1 MTIPTITLQLD
12 PFFTAASIGPLSF
25 LITFFQQG
33 GWIFFLILFFYFL
46 YKGTVI
52 FWMGRQ
58 QGKYFAT
65 WEFVC
70 LAIDVPRFNEQG
82 PQAVENIFSVLSG
95 AHSEPNFKE
104 KWWLG
109 KIQEWFSF
117 EIVSIEGYVQ
127 FLVRTPKHFRDLVET
142 AIYSQY
148 PHALIS
154 EIEDYSSQ
162 APDIFPDDTYDIWG
176 TELMLVK
183 DQAYPIRNFEYFTD
197 LFQEPGTKKF
207 TDPMTS
213 MMEVLTKIG
222 PGEQIWF
229 QIILLPVNTD
239 WKKGSDKVVRKLL
252 GRKEQKKKKLF
263 IGEISEFVHELY
275 RQITG
280 FLTSTEKPA
289 DSKSDLSPLERDIVE
304 RIERKASKIGFLS
317 TLRFIYMAKPGIMR
331 KALAV
336 SGFFGAIK
344 QFNTIHLN
352 AFKPRKLTA
361 TKAGYFAKYIVPG
374 RQKRIMANY
383 KSRMP
388 STMPYILNIEELAT
402 LFHFPS
408 AEIRN
413 PMVRSADLKR
423 VAAPII
429 LPVENDTEEFLL
441 EELRL
446 PDDKKISHTS
456 LQKEPEELI
465 APEISPPPNLP
476 IE

>member
-1 MTIPTITLQLD
+1 M
-12 PFFTAASIGPLSF
+12 
-25 LITFFQQG
+25 
-33 GWIFFLILFFYFL
+33 W
-46 YKGTVI
+46 
-52 FWMGRQ
+52 WMGRRQ
-58 QGKYFAT
+58 AKYFST
-65 WEFVC
+65 WEFVY

-104 KWWLG
+104 KWWVG

-127 FLVRTPKHFRDLVET
+127 FLVRTPKIFRDLVET
-142 AIYSQY
+142 AVYSQY

-154 EIEDYSSQ
+154 ETEDYTTF
-162 APDIFPDDTYDIWG
+162 APDTFPDDNYDIWG
-176 TELMLVK
+176 TELILVK
-183 DQAYPIRNFEYFTD
+183 DQAYPIRSFEYFTD
-197 LFQEPGTKKF
+197 LFQEPGAKKF
-207 TDPMTS
+207 KDPMTS

-229 QIILLPVNTD
+229 QIIILPTNTD
-239 WKKGSDKVVRKLL
+239 WKKGSEKVVRKLL
-252 GRKEQKKKKLF
+252 GRKEPKKKRFL
-263 IGEISEFVHELY
+263 IGEIAEFLYELY

-280 FLTSTEKPA
+280 FLTGVEKPVEA
-289 DSKSDLSPLERDIVE
+289 TKADLSPLERDVVE
-304 RIERKASKIGFLS
+304 RVERKASKIGFLS
-317 TLRFIYMAKPGIMR
+317 TLRFVYIAKPGVMR
-331 KALAV
+331 KTLAV
-336 SGFFGAIK
+336 SGFFGAMK

-352 AFKPRKLTA
+352 AFKPRKITA
-361 TKAGYFAKYIVPG
+361 TKAGYFAKQIVPG
-374 RQKRIMANY
+374 KQKLLMANY
-383 KSRMP
+383 KNRMP

-402 LFHFPS
+402 IFHFPS

-429 LPVENDTEEFLL
+429 LPVEDDTEEFLL

-446 PDDKKISHTS
+446 PNEEKIFRE
-456 LQKEPEELI
+456 QPKKEPEELI
-465 APEISPPPNLP
+465 APQVTPPPNLP